1 MGCSVSNN
9 DKIIQ
14 VNLHRLKVETITNYL
29 WLEYLTQCSQND
41 QIRQEM
47 TKKEVVINEK
57 TILFHYVIKG
67 DKPELGYPLF
77 IFLHNGEIGEHGHN
91 TIEYLKMQTRYNKSI
106 QTGILL
112 TMRGTNDL
120 SNMHES
126 NEALT
131 FIDHIIKNMISYCN
145 ADANKVY
152 LLGVGLGGNA
162 VFKIASKL
170 TDRFAA
176 ICVISGHSYG
186 NSLKNLID
194 LPMMIQV
201 GELDYAY
208 DRNKNAVK
216 VYQKMKDY
224 YALYKN
230 KNGEC
235 KVYIHVGKDVA
246 IRDNKKDNKPQK
258 VIIDPESWLV
268 NQTGESQMI
277 NTNSIVFLSRFIRNP
292 LPVKLIWEIGKNS
305 LIAMKETHKEKKIP
319 GVIKK
324 EQESVNSGA
333 GTAASFNIYKKTET
347 MVQSQYFYW
356 LEISNRKQEE
366 IGNIEIRAEYNRI
379 QNLISLEGQLKY
391 IVILLNDEMVD
402 FSKEVK
408 FKYKDVVK
416 TLLLVRNSRTE
427 KRTLIE
433 RGDINY
439 IFSVAVE
446 FESTDM
452 ENFTVTPY
460 DEL

>member
-216 VYQKMKDY
+216 EYQKMKDY
-224 YALYKN
+224 YA
-230 KNGEC
+230 
-235 KVYIHVGKDVA
+235 
-246 IRDNKKDNKPQK
+246 
-258 VIIDPESWLV
+258 
-268 NQTGESQMI
+268 
-277 NTNSIVFLSRFIRNP
+277 
-292 LPVKLIWEIGKNS
+292 
-305 LIAMKETHKEKKIP
+305 
-319 GVIKK
+319 
-324 EQESVNSGA
+324 
-333 GTAASFNIYKKTET
+333 
-347 MVQSQYFYW
+347 
-356 LEISNRKQEE
+356 
-366 IGNIEIRAEYNRI
+366 
-379 QNLISLEGQLKY
+379 
-391 IVILLNDEMVD
+391 
-402 FSKEVK
+402 
-408 FKYKDVVK
+408 
-416 TLLLVRNSRTE
+416 
-427 KRTLIE
+427 
-433 RGDINY
+433 
-439 IFSVAVE
+439 
-446 FESTDM
+446 
-452 ENFTVTPY
+452 
-460 DEL
+460 